1 MLLVILPANV
11 IFIQEI
17 VIGVINFKI
26 VDKETLEE
34 IFIEP
39 IFGTSEET

>member
-39 IFGTSEET
+39 IFGTSEAT